1 MSKKQEPNLNAQ
13 LREFDNLRGERDIPT
28 RKKLERKY
36 REVFNKVKQEAFE
49 NQDIN
54 TLLTIL
60 RKERT
65 WQIIRD
71 EDKFKL
77 NALER
82 DAIKDNE
89 EESGT
94 AELKHR
100 LPGPGLQVSV
110 GQKVK
115 FTRVWDES
123 HEIKQYRYA
132 VYVTR
137 VIENRVTRMGALKQ
151 TQGHMLTQED
161 YVEPFEQ
168 VHRHELMEH
177 VFNRYFEVS
186 HE

>member
-1 MSKKQEPNLNAQ
+1 MVKKELNIAAQ
-13 LREFDNLRGERDIPT
+13 LREFDQLRAERDVDL

-36 REVFNKVKQEAFE
+36 RESFKEVKQKAFE
-49 NQDIN
+49 NDDKD
-54 TLLTIL
+54 TMMAIL

-65 WQIIRD
+65 WQIIREAD
-71 EDKFKL
+71 LFRL

-89 EESGT
+89 DESGT
-94 AELKHR
+94 AELKHK
-100 LPGPGLQVSV
+100 LPGPGLQVGL

-123 HEIKQYRYA
+123 HEVKQYRYA
-132 VYVTR
+132 IYVTR
-137 VIENRVTRMGALKQ
+137 SIVNRVTPAGALKQ
-151 TQGHMLTQED
+151 TQGHLLTQDD
-161 YVEPFEQ
+161 YIPPFEQ

-186 HE
+186 YE